1 MVCQTLY
8 TKQIVKLLKEKQMH
22 KMNELY
28 ELTKKFNTIS
38 GAINETSETSLIEQ
52 YTYIREEFKEMA
64 DTFGDDV
71 YYDSSQLS
79 LETRM
84 ITPLLD
90 DCLDVLITVF
100 GMLQKLETL
109 GVDISGA
116 AIATAMNNLS
126 KYPTAPTAAHE
137 TVERKAREGVEVLAN
152 FNEEFG
158 VYTLRNAE
166 TGKVVK
172 PYNFISNDLSVFV
185 PKDLAAIYKRQ
196 EFERSKKKFEAN

>member
-100 GMLQKLETL
+100 GMLQKLET
-109 GVDISGA
+109 
-116 AIATAMNNLS
+116 
-126 KYPTAPTAAHE
+126 AAHE